1 MHSTKSFVSM
11 VAFAAFASAIG
22 TAQAA
27 VSYVMPWYAN
37 PSVTNVAY
45 SASMVSSLDE
55 STAPVST
62 AWATVSGDANV
73 SGQTIVEKRMSHTD
87 YFRPRLYALRDDG
100 TLVIYTL
107 TKDLAQIKWTTV
119 YTSADLIARV
129 NANGGSLASG
139 QAVTGFEVVDKDGA
153 IAFVQF
159 DGAGDWVALANKQ
172 AQWTYY
178 AAGASGNPAP
188 AGLNCITDG
197 RWILKCGALSGGNF
211 DLGTYTQGDSV
222 FLNGLIDESLDLS
235 AGKATTAN
243 GTAKIK
249 NCIYSMTNSVGASP
263 RILVYPSIM
272 NDNVPNGASLQ
283 RANAEEFVLISSQY
297 TAINDWSASAP
308 RNRMVVDLPKVA
320 SIGKYS
326 FGTTSSNTG
335 SDADFGEV
343 NLPKLAT
350 IGEAAFNLCLA
361 RGTLSLP
368 AAATIVKSAFYGNDN
383 MEEAILGTG
392 GNTLASIAT
401 KAFAAKGTRGS
412 LKRVTLGCAA
422 GLTIS
427 VTDIFNKQ
435 PLEVVTFSGA
445 VPTISAATA
454 WPDAAANTMVFVIPE
469 GDAAWASIVSGATP
483 LTEVERKAYHTAHPD
498 HPIPFGTVAA
508 SAFKTHYA
516 QYVAYSGSDKGCAL
530 KVERNTFFDDTV
542 SISTDW
548 TPFADGTYPKG
559 TVATL
564 TATPNATG
572 TFKRWYGDVDK
583 ESRTNQTITVTLTG
597 DIWLYA
603 RIVHPWT
610 LAADKLTATDGN
622 FTVNCSV
629 LDESKRTLTLGA
641 ASASGL
647 YASSDMGSGIIDL
660 GGTVTKADDG
670 TVWTFSAMPGGT
682 GVWGGKANVEGL
694 LFPGTLANASW
705 GQSFNGG
712 SSYRLIILDEPFLYW
727 NIRDWYFVQSR
738 LTHIIIDCPNLQG
751 FTGQTSFWRATME
764 GTKFDW
770 WDLSGVKSI
779 HANAF
784 MVLETP
790 LTFAQASGTISLPS
804 MRDMAGAPLRRMTNL
819 EGVVLGGKTE
829 ATTVTNI
836 VTKAFELD
844 TSLKKL
850 VLYNDAD
857 IEVGATPFLN
867 GRTPDEIVFMGLPP
881 NSPTVFAN
889 LFAGIGASDTPRI
902 MRIPKGNQAW
912 MTTAYIDTCV
922 TAAEKALAGDE
933 SDKVFGAYRGE
944 SGGTPFVKALCVWDE
959 PMRGLR
965 IVIR

>member
-1 MHSTKSFVSM
+1 MHPTKSFVSM
-11 VAFAAFASAIG
+11 VVFAAFASAIG
-22 TAQAA
+22 MAQAA
-27 VSYVMPWYAN
+27 VLYVVPWYAN
-37 PSVTNVAY
+37 PAVTNVTY
-45 SASMVSSLDE
+45 SASLVSSLDE
-55 STAPVST
+55 SAAPVST

-73 SGQTIVEKRMSHTD
+73 SGQTIVAKRMSHTD

-119 YTSADLIARV
+119 YASADLIARV

-139 QAVTGFEVVDKDGA
+139 QTVTGFEVVDKDGA

-159 DGAGDWVALANKQ
+159 GGSGDWTALANKQ

-178 AAGASGNPAP
+178 DADEAGNPAP
-188 AGLNCITDG
+188 SGITCLTDG
-197 RWILKCGALSGGNF
+197 NWVLKCRPKDGGRF
-211 DLGTYTQGDSV
+211 YIGTWTQGDSIY
-222 FLNGLIDESLDLS
+222 LNGFAGECLDLS
-235 AGKATTAN
+235 AGQAKTTG
-243 GTAKIK
+243 GTALDFR
-249 NCIYSMTNSVGASP
+249 NCLYSMTNSVLTSP
-263 RILVYPSIM
+263 RIVLYPA
-272 NDNVPNGASLQ
+272 VVETPNGVGLQ
-283 RANAEEFVLISSQY
+283 SCRAEELVFACPKSTGWPQY
-297 TAINDWSASAP
+297 GSCTP
-308 RNRMVVDLPKVA
+308 RNRVVIDLPKV
-320 SIGKYS
+320 
-326 FGTTSSNTG
+326 TSAGQYAFSG
-335 SDADFGEV
+335 STLSWGDESDFGEFY
-343 NLPKLAT
+343 LPKLAT
-350 IGEAAFNLCLA
+350 IAQYAFQRCMA
-361 RGTLSLP
+361 TGTLSLP
-368 AAATIVKSAFYGNDN
+368 AAATLAQSAFYGCNN

-392 GNTLASIAT
+392 GNTLSSIAT
-401 KAFAAKGTRGS
+401 KAFAAEGTQGS

-435 PLEVVTFSGA
+435 PLEVVTFTGA

-469 GDAAWASIVSGATP
+469 GDAAWASIASGATL
-483 LTEVERKAYHTAHPD
+483 LTDAERKAYHTAHPD

-508 SAFKTHYA
+508 SVFKTHYA

-559 TVATL
+559 TVATI

-583 ESRTNQTITVTLTG
+583 ESRTSQTITVTLT
-597 DIWLYA
+597 DDTWLYA

-610 LAADKLTATDGN
+610 LAADKATATDGN

-641 ASASGL
+641 ASVSGL
-647 YASSDMGSGIIDL
+647 YASSDTGSGIIDL

-738 LTHIIIDCPNLQG
+738 LSHIIIDCPDLQG

-770 WDLSGVKSI
+770 WDLSSVEVI
-779 HANAF
+779 HANVF

-902 MRIPKGNQAW
+902 MRIPKGTQAW
-912 MTTAYIDTCV
+912 MAAAYIDTYV
-922 TAAEKALAGDE
+922 SAAEKALAGAE
-933 SDKVFGAYRGE
+933 ADKVFGVYRGE

-959 PMRGLR
+959 PMYGFRF
-965 IVIR
+965 IIR